1 MTQPLAKIFQ
11 PAKTAMQSGKARTKK
26 WRLEYA
32 PPAPM
37 TPDALMGWNT
47 MPDTIAQIRLE
58 FASKEEAI
66 AYATAKQLAFEVQE
80 PHQAVVAPKA
90 YAENFSNAKR
100 VAFDGGC

>member
-47 MPDTIAQIRLE
+47 MPDTIAQVHLH
-58 FASKEEAI
+58 FATKEEAI
-66 AYATAKQLAFEVQE
+66 AYATAKRIAFEVIE
-80 PHQAVVAPKA
+80 PHKPSVPPKA

-100 VAFDGGC
+100 TAFDSNC

>member
-32 PPAPM
+32 PIAPM
-37 TPDALMGWNT
+37 IPDALMGWNT
-47 MPDTIAQIRLE
+47 MPNTLAEVSLS
-58 FASKEEAI
+58 FATKDEAV
-66 AYATAKQLAFEVQE
+66 AYATAKNIPFEVIE
-80 PHQAVVAPKA
+80 PHASHVAPKA

-100 VAFDGGC
+100 TAFDSGC